1 MDEPKKGALL
11 VPGLGVEGVDSNI
24 PTNAQLREEAPPAPC
39 TSPQGPPLP
48 PRERAASPPPPPPPP
63 APVGKA
69 SGKLP
74 TPELA
79 GQGKALPVE
88 TKPKNTFAEEVEH
101 IKSYQRPE
109 EPSFVLVGSM
119 ENKKDKR
126 AVAAPADGAT
136 QQRTGKGNTA
146 QHVLSVASVAPQG
159 VRLDQTIGNTC
170 SHNGNLAVNPAN
182 GNIAYPAGRIVVLA
196 SANLS
201 HELFHF
207 YCRKAVSSIC
217 WSSDGRLI
225 AIGERGHHPGISV
238 WREEKAGSDKLLYK
252 QIAYLHK
259 HKFGIKRVAFNT
271 EGTVLAS
278 IGFKHD
284 HAASFW
290 KIDPHGGMP
299 QSLPV
304 ASGDTST
311 DNSWGGKLLT
321 SVRLGSN
328 INAMVSVKS
337 ERTAQP
343 IPEKGEDEGKTKC
356 ENAET
361 FVVAGEDGVVTYW
374 SMKFVDDEKNVL
386 TLSPLPGGLPK
397 AFHKTHFVDV
407 AAGENGRVY
416 AITRK
421 GVLCAFSKNR
431 MMEKWVNL
439 DSGAAFCLSVSKS
452 YVAAG
457 CAGGV
462 VRVFKKTSL
471 SYVCTLSYT
480 NDCDVSSIN
489 GAESP
494 DEIAAPDCQCVK
506 INEVENTINVVYSSR
521 LMNVWKLE
529 DSTEEN
535 AKPIPELTKS
545 ITCHSDCIWDAIV
558 PNSRASS
565 LFTESYRKSAKPPN
579 GSAISILD
587 NVITCSADGTMRFWD
602 FSKQHQQSGKPAL
615 RRTIKGV
622 VSKDFDNVAG
632 ESRKEHQQMES
643 EDNSRELPL
652 LPNTASGIRC
662 FDISVDGCWIACGD
676 YHGNLHVY
684 DLKGM
689 APVSSLHDV
698 HTAEVLCA
706 SFSFHAEQPQHNG
719 ISVSLLA
726 SGGRDGTINIFDV
739 NAKFKLL
746 QTVQYHS
753 QSVMCVRFS
762 LDGSRFISCGGDKT
776 IVLSAVDKGES
787 SSSWKITKEKVINS
801 PHGTFYDMNLHENN
815 RWLITAGKDR
825 KVQVW
830 SLNSGKKLRSWKP
843 TDSVSQDIEV
853 YKIVLDPTG
862 TYAATCS
869 FDKFIRIYD
878 FLSGACI
885 ARFTGHSEIVSGIC
899 FTADCKRLV
908 TVGGDGCVLVWRLP
922 SPIGRAIR
930 ERKKECIAKRQR
942 AQLKLGPQKP
952 VDNMKPQ
959 TSTEKIGAELE
970 NVDTPTKV
978 LRKDEQHAENDFK
991 LPEPMDEL
999 TISATLDSDIGD
1011 GLPAWAKTERDVA
1024 TKETVELS
1032 KDADPTVN
1040 GPTSSPARVPT
1051 KGDSPP
1057 RFIAPK
1063 TLAEERRSLA
1073 LRQQGKEANAA
1084 VANMRSKLAELGI
1097 LPKTEAEPSNI
1108 DPQPDSE
1115 SANNQDNEPSSEAPS
1130 ADIFEKHADVANQT
1144 IELNSSQ
1151 TSMTPL
1157 TIELPDETE
1166 QCVPIPDPEENKKRA
1181 ENSRNVAETSESLE
1195 VVTSEAKV
1203 PKYESAKASGKVA
1216 FDGRVLPPPQSS
1228 ASPKRSAVS
1237 QKPPV
1242 DVQSSQQ
1249 LTHPAEEYR
1258 QSLVDLRAAFSRAVN
1273 MFKEVDDVRQSLP
1286 SISDREGV
1294 EKLFAEFQNEFREL
1308 KLNSHDIAREQQTA
1322 LVESE
1327 DDADSDDE
1335 ETISTLLEL
1344 AARLKRKKRKNR
1356 RSLSSSLTRNSE

>member
-11 VPGLGVEGVDSNI
+11 VPGLGVEG
-24 PTNAQLREEAPPAPC
+24 
-39 TSPQGPPLP
+39 
-48 PRERAASPPPPPPPP
+48 
-63 APVGKA
+63 A

-170 SHNGNLAVNPAN
+170 SHNGNLVVNPAN

-290 KIDPHGGMP
+290 KIGPHGGMP

-311 DNSWGGKLLT
+311 DNSWGT
-321 SVRLGSN
+321 S
-328 INAMVSVKS
+328 
-337 ERTAQP
+337 T
-343 IPEKGEDEGKTKC
+343 
-356 ENAET
+356 
-361 FVVAGEDGVVTYW
+361 
-374 SMKFVDDEKNVL
+374 
-386 TLSPLPGGLPK
+386 
-397 AFHKTHFVDV
+397 
-407 AAGENGRVY
+407 NG
-416 AITRK
+416 
-421 GVLCAFSKNR
+421 N
-431 MMEKWVNL
+431 
-439 DSGAAFCLSVSKS
+439 
-452 YVAAG
+452 
-457 CAGGV
+457 
-462 VRVFKKTSL
+462 
-471 SYVCTLSYT
+471 
-480 NDCDVSSIN
+480 
-489 GAESP
+489 
-494 DEIAAPDCQCVK
+494 
-506 INEVENTINVVYSSR
+506 
-521 LMNVWKLE
+521 
-529 DSTEEN
+529 
-535 AKPIPELTKS
+535 
-545 ITCHSDCIWDAIV
+545 
-558 PNSRASS
+558 
-565 LFTESYRKSAKPPN
+565 
-579 GSAISILD
+579 
-587 NVITCSADGTMRFWD
+587 
-602 FSKQHQQSGKPAL
+602 
-615 RRTIKGV
+615 
-622 VSKDFDNVAG
+622 
-632 ESRKEHQQMES
+632 
-643 EDNSRELPL
+643 
-652 LPNTASGIRC
+652 
-662 FDISVDGCWIACGD
+662 
-676 YHGNLHVY
+676 
-684 DLKGM
+684 
-689 APVSSLHDV
+689 
-698 HTAEVLCA
+698 
-706 SFSFHAEQPQHNG
+706 
-719 ISVSLLA
+719 
-726 SGGRDGTINIFDV
+726 
-739 NAKFKLL
+739 
-746 QTVQYHS
+746 
-753 QSVMCVRFS
+753 
-762 LDGSRFISCGGDKT
+762 CGGDKT